1 MLTLNSSSMIS
12 ASCSLGST
20 DNVLSVATRTSSDD
34 DVLLS
39 VVCTMAVLPSI
50 SVDGGVAVEGPAVD
64 ALEFR
69 DIEDLGTPETWP
81 KEVCCDVDYFDVN
94 NVTRPSS
101 FCSVGQHV

>member
-1 MLTLNSSSMIS
+1 MGITTKGNCSVMFTMNSSSIIS
-12 ASCSLGST
+12 AFCSLGST

-39 VVCTMAVLPSI
+39 VVCTVAVFPSI

-69 DIEDLGTPETWP
+69 DIGDLGNGTPETLP
-81 KEVCCDVDYFDVN
+81 KEICCDVD
-94 NVTRPSS
+94 
-101 FCSVGQHV
+101 

>member
-1 MLTLNSSSMIS
+1 MLCEVLSVGIITKENYSVMFTLNSSSIIS

-39 VVCTMAVLPSI
+39 VVCTVAVLPSI
-50 SVDGGVAVEGPAVD
+50 PVDEGVAVEGPAGD

-69 DIEDLGTPETWP
+69 DIGDLGNGTPETWP
-81 KEVCCDVDYFDVN
+81 KEICCDVD
-94 NVTRPSS
+94 
-101 FCSVGQHV
+101 